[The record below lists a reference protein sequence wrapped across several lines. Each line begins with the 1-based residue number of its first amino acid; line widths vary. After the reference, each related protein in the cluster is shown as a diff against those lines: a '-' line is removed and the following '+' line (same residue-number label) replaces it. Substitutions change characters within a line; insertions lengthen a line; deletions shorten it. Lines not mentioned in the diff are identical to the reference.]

1 MMNFRNFDLL
11 DKLFG
16 SLLAR
21 DVRAG
26 HTFDRDR
33 VRASRE
39 AGLGLVGP
47 DLAVSAPAT
56 AAPENAPA

>member
-1 MMNFRNFDLL
+1 MNFRNFDLL

-16 SLLAR
+16 SLLAAMF
-21 DVRAG
+21 VLGTLSIA
-26 HTFDRDR
+26 TE

-47 DLAVSAPAT
+47 DLAVSALAT